1 MKLKNVEHEL
11 TQEEKQDF
19 IQEFTVDEIFDL
31 INWNTGNHVN
41 GFIKSEIIERVLD
54 DHSEYLISASKISNL
69 LDEMPDREDCRTIME
84 AFAVQELEAMF

>member
-1 MKLKNVEHEL
+1 MNFKNVVHEL

-41 GFIKSEIIERVLD
+41 GFIKTEIIERILD
-54 DHSEYLISASKISNL
+54 DNPEYLISASKISKL
-69 LDEMPDREDCRTIME
+69 LDEMPNREDCKTVIE
-84 AFAVQELEAMF
+84 AYAVQELEEMF

>member
-1 MKLKNVEHEL
+1 ML
-11 TQEEKQDF
+11 F
-19 IQEFTVDEIFDL
+19 RSEIFDL

-54 DHSEYLISASKISNL
+54 DHPEYLISASKISIL
-69 LDEMPDREDCRTIME
+69 LDEMPDREDCKTIME